1 MKADFNPNYSN
12 NSVNFGA
19 LKSVSGMDKLRYFA
33 GNTGEA
39 AHDLILFN
47 LRANTAFGNLC
58 EKFDVDVVITPL
70 LRQMPDSIL
79 LEKALN
85 LEIVASKLEKKGFF
99 NKLLGIFKKR
109 HNPVPVAKYTAVG
122 TEAKTKIYNLARN
135 ITDNFIEP
143 KEGLEVEI
151 NKFLD
156 KALKNKSIER

>member
-1 MKADFNPNYSN
+1 MNVNFNPNYSN
-12 NSVNFGA
+12 QSVNFGA

-58 EKFDVDVVITPL
+58 EKFDVYVGITP
-70 LRQMPDSIL
+70 RMKQIPNSIL
-79 LEKALN
+79 LEKELN
-85 LEIVASKLEKKGFF
+85 LEIFASKLEKKGFF

-109 HNPVPVAKYTAVG
+109 HTPVPVAKYTAVG
-122 TEAKTKIYNLARN
+122 TEAKTYNLARY

-156 KALKNKSIER
+156 KALKNK